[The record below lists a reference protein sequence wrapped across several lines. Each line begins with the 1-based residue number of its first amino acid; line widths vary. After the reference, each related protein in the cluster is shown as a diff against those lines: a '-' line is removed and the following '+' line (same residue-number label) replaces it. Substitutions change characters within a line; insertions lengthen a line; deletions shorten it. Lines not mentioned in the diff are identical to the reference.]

1 MPRRQEPD
9 RRCPFPGP
17 DHQHPLPA
25 LGPVWTPIGK
35 PCRDVTLA
43 VCVCPHTRGPVF
55 ANLWISTCEPFSELL
70 SVRSCSGA
78 VPWRSVIRPRR
89 RAQRRTLTRHRHHP
103 LARRVALD
111 AGDRRASES
120 FRETERGG
128 PPPSC
133 HIAGRPDCRLA
144 ARTGGT
150 SGAEM
155 ARSAR
160 RSRSSGGRGAATR
173 GVSRWPGHGAD
184 RRGLAERGAGITGRR

>member
-43 VCVCPHTRGPVF
+43 VCVCPHTRGPAF
-55 ANLWISTCEPFSELL
+55 ASLWISTCEPFSELL

-89 RAQRRTLTRHRHHP
+89 GASRALSRACTVRAATSRCALKDDLELRRAKACHLKP
-103 LARRVALD
+103 
-111 AGDRRASES
+111 GDRIAVWLPGQAAPQAPKWRDL
-120 FRETERGG
+120 RGDPG
-128 PPPSC
+128 PPAAAVPPP
-133 HIAGRPDCRLA
+133 AGYPV
-144 ARTGGT
+144 GPGMGPI
-150 SGAEM
+150 GAGSPN
-155 ARSAR
+155 A
-160 RSRSSGGRGAATR
+160 G
-173 GVSRWPGHGAD
+173 PGSPVGAD
-184 RRGLAERGAGITGRR
+184 GAR